1 MGRLSY
7 LIMSCPVLSCLVLSY
22 LHTCQGRLSS
32 FLSRAFLAF
41 ALLSMVT
48 GAVLTCAFTFE
59 ISSGVHLQI
68 GSVVHHSPRRSD
80 LFRRKAFFGGVIE
93 KACLARI
100 IISSIGV
107 LGAVSFFLIR
117 HLFTVLPFAK
127 PIRFFAIQ
135 AKRDLIGIVTPY

>member
-22 LHTCQGRLSS
+22 LRTCQGRLSS
-32 FLSRAFLAF
+32 FLARAFLAF
-41 ALLSMVT
+41 AFSMVT

-80 LFRRKAFFGGVIE
+80 LLRRKAFFGGVIE
-93 KACLARI
+93 KACLDRI
-100 IISSIGV
+100 IISLIGV
-107 LGAVSFFLIR
+107 LGAVSFCLIR

-127 PIRFFAIQ
+127 LRRLCAIQ
-135 AKRDLIGIVTPY
+135 